1 MERGRKIKKAPQLV
15 IDTEEANEK
24 PEPTVQSF
32 IDEAIG
38 NIRHDRGVTNS
49 LLIDLIQQMKQSSDD
64 MKHLSISAAKYVE
77 TLQRS
82 NEQLVKVAGLI
93 QKKHTKDNNLTESD
107 KQDLFEL
114 IKGSGE

>member
-1 MERGRKIKKAPQLV
+1 MERGRKVKKAPELV
-15 IDTEEANEK
+15 TDTEETNK
-24 PEPTVQSF
+24 HSEPTVQAF

-82 NEQLVKVAGLI
+82 NEQLVKVAGLL
-93 QKKHTKDNNLTESD
+93 QKKNAKDNNLTETD